1 MDPLN
6 QSSIVANF
14 SSASDEILIE
24 RFSSVNDSDF
34 DVRDFL
40 QNVGGELSGGSFPI
54 VPTKA
59 LISYM
64 VCVNGIGVILNL
76 FIVAELLKTNTNGET
91 H

>member
-14 SSASDEILIE
+14 SSGSDEVLIE
-24 RFSSVNDSDF
+24 SFSGVNNSDF

-59 LISYM
+59 LISYL

-76 FIVAELLKTNTNGET
+76 FIVKELLKNSTCGKD
-91 H
+91 